1 MNLNASAESIM
12 MLLARNPPAS
22 IRLRFGVC
30 LQFGSFDGGHR
41 AAPGGTGRQRAVA
54 AVALSSAVKSMAM
67 STSSYHPITG
77 HASNTVHN
85 FNRRKKNQKENTKHT
100 A

>member
-41 AAPGGTGRQRAVA
+41 AAPGGTGRHRAAKGGGGGGAFLCRQIDGNVDIL
-54 AVALSSAVKSMAM
+54 LSSNYGSRVKYCTQFQSQE
-67 STSSYHPITG
+67 
-77 HASNTVHN
+77 
-85 FNRRKKNQKENTKHT
+85 KKSKGKKK
-100 A
+100 